1 MNHPPRPATLD
12 YLAEVAK
19 DWAVSRF
26 AGAEDSDFVLMPH
39 RFELH
44 GHTVRRRSI
53 TPEGH
58 EAADPLKAAG
68 RPPDPIL
75 WARSDVVTL
84 LADSHSGPIEFEQ
97 EIIEILGVED
107 DDVLA
112 EVAFVVRIPGLPPCL
127 GPFWTAT

>member
-26 AGAEDSDFVLMPH
+26 AAAEDSDFVLMPH

-44 GHTVRRRSI
+44 GHTVRRHSI

-68 RPPDPIL
+68 RPPDPI
-75 WARSDVVTL
+75 WGARSDVVPL
-84 LADSHSGPIEFEQ
+84 PAASPSALFEFERK
-97 EIIEILGVED
+97 IIEIWES
-107 DDVLA
+107 
-112 EVAFVVRIPGLPPCL
+112 R
-127 GPFWTAT
+127 